1 MLYMGGRVS
10 YGGLPIE
17 SVDNCYAYA
26 NLLQTYAIR
35 RALSKR
41 SLTEGQFIWISVNNM
56 PNRRKK
62 NGFQS
67 HRAWREPWGLVVCR
81 VILRALILFKDKQ
94 RHLIFLCDAFHKNK
108 HRTYIQVFDCCFFIH
123 PHLFHQMFL

>member
-1 MLYMGGRVS
+1 MFYMGGRVS

-26 NLLQTYAIR
+26 NLLQTYVIR

-62 NGFQS
+62 NGFQC

-94 RHLIFLCDAFHKNK
+94 RHLIF
-108 HRTYIQVFDCCFFIH
+108 V
-123 PHLFHQMFL
+123 

>member
-1 MLYMGGRVS
+1 MFYMGGRVS

-26 NLLQTYAIR
+26 NHLQTYAIR

-62 NGFQS
+62 NGFKVIGRGVN
-67 HRAWREPWGLVVCR
+67 HGAW
-81 VILRALILFKDKQ
+81 
-94 RHLIFLCDAFHKNK
+94 
-108 HRTYIQVFDCCFFIH
+108 
-123 PHLFHQMFL
+123 